1 MDGRAAGPDL
11 PVWRVLP
18 ALALAA
24 LADARCA
31 SLAPATSP
39 AAAPDPVAAAR
50 LARGV
55 ADLTAALGDVRPCD
69 GGPTAAPDPHR
80 ALAATAEVT
89 ALLAE
94 AARHVA
100 WTAGFAGQEQ
110 AAEVADAIMTTAW
123 ALRVLAEL
131 GLRVVPAPDAGEP
144 APGRDPAP

>member
-1 MDGRAAGPDL
+1 MDGPAAGPDL
-11 PVWRVLP
+11 PAWRVLP

-31 SLAPATSP
+31 SLAPTTTPP
-39 AAAPDPVAAAR
+39 APPDAVAAAR

-55 ADLTAALGDVRPCD
+55 ADLTAALGDARRC
-69 GGPTAAPDPHR
+69 GGVPLDPHR
-80 ALAATAEVT
+80 ALTTTAEVT

-100 WTAGFAGQEQ
+100 WTAGFSGQEQ

-131 GLRVVPAPDAGEP
+131 GLRVVPAPDAGER